1 MVQKNRL
8 FRNNYLWPVIITN
21 IVNKVMPNF
30 AKPINVDQGVIE
42 KFDIF
47 CQISF

>member
-21 IVNKVMPNF
+21 TANKVMPNSV
-30 AKPINVDQGVIE
+30 KPINVGQGVIE

-47 CQISF
+47 FQISF